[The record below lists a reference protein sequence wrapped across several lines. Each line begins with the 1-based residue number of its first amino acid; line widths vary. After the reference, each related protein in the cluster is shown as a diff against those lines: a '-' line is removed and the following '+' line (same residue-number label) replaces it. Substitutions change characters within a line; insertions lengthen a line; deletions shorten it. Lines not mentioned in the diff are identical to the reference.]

1 MKKSTNVFAV
11 SEYKFANFDSMQSEI
26 DQIDQI
32 GKIRDNSDF
41 SMPLVVFN
49 TYNLSNCYNY
59 FEKMRQFERLPLID
73 DESLAKN
80 EVPHYFQT
88 AYIPDDKFLV
98 IGGLE
103 RETNITS
110 SRCFMID
117 EKGKLSV
124 MKDMNVGRQYMT
136 ICSDQALDLIYVI
149 GGFNSQSGILASF
162 ETFNIRARK
171 W

>member
-1 MKKSTNVFAV
+1 MKKSTNFFAV

-41 SMPLVVFN
+41 
-49 TYNLSNCYNY
+49 
-59 FEKMRQFERLPLID
+59 KMRQFERLPLID

>member
-1 MKKSTNVFAV
+1 
-11 SEYKFANFDSMQSEI
+11 
-26 DQIDQI
+26 
-32 GKIRDNSDF
+32 
-41 SMPLVVFN
+41 
-49 TYNLSNCYNY
+49 
-59 FEKMRQFERLPLID
+59 
-73 DESLAKN
+73 
-80 EVPHYFQT
+80 
-88 AYIPDDKFLV
+88 
-98 IGGLE
+98 
-103 RETNITS
+103 
-110 SRCFMID
+110 MID